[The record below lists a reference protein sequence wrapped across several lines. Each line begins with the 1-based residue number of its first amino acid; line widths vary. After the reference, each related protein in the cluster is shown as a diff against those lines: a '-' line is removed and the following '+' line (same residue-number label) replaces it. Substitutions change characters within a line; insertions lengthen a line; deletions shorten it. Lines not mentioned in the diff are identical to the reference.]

1 MRTWLSLGFPG
12 VLWLL
17 YLMRESLLFQ
27 LCLIQ
32 FMNELI
38 KLKAHD
44 LSESIEVSRATPCS
58 DFIVYFLKTAF
69 AKIITF

>member
-44 LSESIEVSRATPCS
+44 LSESIEVSRATP
-58 DFIVYFLKTAF
+58 VV
-69 AKIITF
+69 IILLIF